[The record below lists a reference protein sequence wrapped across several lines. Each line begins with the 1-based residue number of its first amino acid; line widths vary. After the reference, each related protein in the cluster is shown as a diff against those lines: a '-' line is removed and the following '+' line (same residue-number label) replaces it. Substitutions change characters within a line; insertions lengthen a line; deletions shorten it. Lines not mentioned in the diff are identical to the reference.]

1 MKDLIKYGD
10 ECFEFDSFGMVKPP
24 ETRHWER
31 VLRTSQDDMH
41 TLRLSKPAFFR
52 EPDAPVLV
60 DCTQLFR
67 TLKTRVYSTDAA
79 IEVSKKLVASRYW
92 TCRRAL
98 KQENSKKITVAE
110 CENFMPRDS
119 LHNLTELLQQKMDQ
133 DCIAIMRQLTWH
145 EHVQLCDAQHLTLKK
160 EKLTQSGN
168 TSSSC
173 RHREAAARLI
183 EDMSVLIAPSLDQ
196 ALSPLHPCH
205 LRSQHLRLSVHQR
218 EVSITR
224 LRLTIP
230 LVNQLSTQFWRC
242 HNHMASRRRS
252 GRMWRH
258 SPGRR
263 RNWHCALS
271 LDTLRAAGDDT
282 DDEGGLPRASD
293 DKDGEGSVALSAAH
307 CAWSHQF
314 LCETQTKQLT
324 SY

>member
-1 MKDLIKYGD
+1 MLGHGQAARQRSRSSRRSSSARLPKTVSMKDLIKYGD

-31 VLRTSQDDMH
+31 VLRPSQDDMH

-79 IEVSKKLVASRYW
+79 IEVSKKWVASRYW

-119 LHNLTELLQQKMDQ
+119 LHNFTELLQQKMDQ

-145 EHVQLCDAQHLTLKK
+145 AHVQLCDAQHLTLKK
-160 EKLTQSGN
+160 EKPTQSGN

-183 EDMSVLIAPSLDQ
+183 EDMSVLTAPSLDQ
-196 ALSPLHPCH
+196 APLTAPSMPFEEPVSA
-205 LRSQHLRLSVHQR
+205 SQCPSAGGVHHASASQR
-218 EVSITR
+218 PSCQPVEHTVLEVSQSHGIQEAER
-224 LRLTIP
+224 EDVEAFPGEAQELALRIKLGHTA
-230 LVNQLSTQFWRC
+230 R
-242 HNHMASRRRS
+242 SR
-252 GRMWRH
+252 
-258 SPGRR
+258 
-263 RNWHCALS
+263 
-271 LDTLRAAGDDT
+271 
-282 DDEGGLPRASD
+282 
-293 DKDGEGSVALSAAH
+293 
-307 CAWSHQF
+307 
-314 LCETQTKQLT
+314 
-324 SY
+324 